1 MYKRAIY
8 GHKQGNYKLLELWCQ
23 LYVYITSD
31 FEVLVTVHLSI
42 ILATDQ
48 LNAQILAFFIKLI
61 IFLYMFWAMLC
72 SSSGGQIVLYSIWYH
87 HTCRWPSSAHWV
99 VTYRCD
105 DTRCCIIQFDLMMST
120 IVLEIC
126 RGI

>member
-31 FEVLVTVHLSI
+31 FEVLLTVHLSI

-48 LNAQILAFFIKLI
+48 LNAQILV
-61 IFLYMFWAMLC
+61 FLL
-72 SSSGGQIVLYSIWYH
+72 S
-87 HTCRWPSSAHWV
+87 
-99 VTYRCD
+99 
-105 DTRCCIIQFDLMMST
+105 
-120 IVLEIC
+120 
-126 RGI
+126 